1 LGVTLSHNF
10 SVIKHI
16 DTVIA
21 SCARNLS
28 GLKTLRAHGM
38 PQASLQ
44 LVFRTTALAKLSYA
58 SMLGG
63 ALQTLAT
70 ETDLRLLSNEQANQ
84 VIKPVYPLWLN
95 YVNRLT
101 TNYFVP

>member
-1 LGVTLSHNF
+1 
-10 SVIKHI
+10 
-16 DTVIA
+16 
-21 SCARNLS
+21 
-28 GLKTLRAHGM
+28 
-38 PQASLQ
+38 
-44 LVFRTTALAKLSYA
+44 
-58 SMLGG
+58 MLGG

-101 TNYFVP
+101 TNYFVLEIQAYSPLHTN

>member
-1 LGVTLSHNF
+1 
-10 SVIKHI
+10 
-16 DTVIA
+16 
-21 SCARNLS
+21 
-28 GLKTLRAHGM
+28 
-38 PQASLQ
+38 
-44 LVFRTTALAKLSYA
+44 
-58 SMLGG
+58 MLGG